1 MSRFD
6 PRTWFGKRHTAAET
20 KSSTKVLGLSEELGS
35 FLKFGAQGT
44 AVTPTGAINLYNMSS
59 AVSIP
64 INYIAE
70 AFASINP
77 VLKDGTEIITE
88 HPVLDLLQTPSPFYT
103 QDLFLEALGKNYLIT
118 GETEV
123 VSLGNTNRPPLELQP
138 ISPKNVTVNEG
149 SNGLAI
155 SLIVSGESL
164 AGAYQMELKG
174 RSVRY
179 LRGNLSEIKQIRN
192 FSTRNNSLL
201 RGQSPLVSA
210 SAEARQHIEGNK
222 HNVSLLVNGGR
233 VSLVFHFDE
242 DLNDDDFQATKERVL
257 EQYAGAQ
264 NAGKIGITAG
274 GKMDIKEL
282 GVNNKDMD
290 FANLQNMARTAVALQ
305 YKFPL
310 PLLSTDASTFN
321 NYKEA
326 KAALYDDAVL
336 PLADRIFG
344 GLSDFLLP
352 RYGLDPAK
360 VRITYDIDQITALA
374 GRRNEELK
382 LRKELNLETL
392 NELRTMIGR
401 EGVDG
406 GDVVLAP
413 ANMIPVGT
421 DLFTNDNVPG
431 QGLARDTDK

>member
-1 MSRFD
+1 MSILNPFSWGR
-6 PRTWFGKRHTAAET
+6 KQHTIET
-20 KSSTKVLGLSEELGS
+20 KSATKVLGLSEELGS
-35 FLKFGAQGT
+35 FLKFGMSGT
-44 AVTPTGAINLYNMSS
+44 ASTPTSAMNLYNKSS

-77 VLKDGTEIITE
+77 VLKEGTEIIRE

-103 QDLFLEALGKNYLIT
+103 QDLFFENLGKNYLIA
-118 GETEV
+118 GETQV
-123 VSLGNTNRPPLELQP
+123 IAMGNINRPPLELQP
-138 ISPKNVTVNEG
+138 INPKNVTVNEG
-149 SNGLAI
+149 AAGLAT
-155 SLIVSGESL
+155 SMAVSGQTL
-164 AGAYQMELKG
+164 IGMYHLVHKG

-179 LRGNLSEIKQIRN
+179 IRSNMAELKQIRN
-192 FSTRNNSLL
+192 YSTRSNSLL

-210 SAEARQHIEGNK
+210 SAEARQHIEGNQ
-222 HNVSLLVNGGR
+222 HNISLLVNGGR
-233 VSLVFHFDE
+233 VSLVFHFEE
-242 DLNDDDFQATKERVL
+242 DLSNDDFEETKARVM

-264 NAGKIGITAG
+264 RAGQIGVTAG
-274 GKMDIKEL
+274 GALDIKEL
-282 GVNNKDMD
+282 GINNKDMD
-290 FANLQNMARTAVALQ
+290 FANLQEMARTAVALQ

-310 PLLSTDASTFN
+310 PLLSADASTFN

-352 RYGLDPAK
+352 RYGLDPSK

-382 LRKELNLETL
+382 LRRELNLETL
-392 NELRTMIGR
+392 NEMRTLIGR
-401 EGVDG
+401 ESVDG
-406 GDVVLAP
+406 GDVVMAP
-413 ANMIPVGT
+413 ATMVPVGT
-421 DLFTNDNVPG
+421 DIFTDDNQPG
-431 QGLARDTDK
+431 HGLARDTDK